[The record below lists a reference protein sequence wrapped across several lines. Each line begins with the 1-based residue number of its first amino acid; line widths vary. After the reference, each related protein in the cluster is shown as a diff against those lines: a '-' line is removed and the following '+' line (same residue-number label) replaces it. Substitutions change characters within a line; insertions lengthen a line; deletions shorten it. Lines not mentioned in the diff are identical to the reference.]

1 MISSQTFQRCSGT
14 TGNVPGVAPPSYW
27 PAPLRSVVAAVLLA
41 FLTVAPGHGQFV
53 TNTVNWDLGS
63 GRHGSLVLATNTTIE
78 QLYSAVR
85 LPADPVAYNALD
97 PNAVPHFV
105 NFTITNG
112 ATLTVQP
119 WNGTTG
125 GVIVVKARGRVV
137 VAAGAA
143 IDVSGAGYRGG
154 AGGFGAQSR
163 GYQGESFAGTPA
175 KLSVAN
181 YGGGAGGSGQWR
193 NPNYAVGHGGGGGFG
208 TAGAD
213 GSGYPNHDGI
223 PGPMPGGIPY
233 GDEALT
239 ILFMGSGGG
248 GGGGCCVSEA
258 GRGGTGGN
266 GAGAVSLTART
277 IQIYGAIRA
286 NGGAGTYGSRDDVG
300 WGGGGS
306 GGGILLRCIQGE
318 LGSNTVVAVGGKGN
332 SANATLG
339 GFGRIR
345 VESVR
350 GFPGLSS
357 PSASVWFSPGP
368 DTDEDGIPDSIEI
381 GYDLDSPRDTDSD
394 GIPDFL
400 ELDSDNNGVPDSAQ
414 LPGFRRL
421 QYYYDRNDRLV
432 GVEYPNGSATAY
444 FYDGNDNLKRQFS
457 FSQFQ
462 DYDGLPALWKALN
475 GLNPTNSDGLNG
487 IYADADGD
495 GWSNVQEWK
504 GGSSPTNWASIP
516 TNTVQTAPLAEI
528 LPAPNA
534 GFGIAA
540 ARVRLADGEGNQ
552 AVPLLQYSNEVSVAW
567 RDATIA
573 FLDGTNYFLLPK
585 GVAAPPAGAVHELGW
600 DTAADLGG
608 HLGFVSLRTSARDG
622 ASTNLLGPWS
632 APVSYLLVLA
642 DADSDGLLYHDEI
655 ALGTD
660 PMNPDSDRDGV
671 LDGTEVHQYGTNPL
685 LPDTDGDTIT
695 DAREILDH
703 TNPTNALSYV
713 ISFRSAGFYSLNAG
727 GGICAN
733 GLVNGTFTLGQ
744 GCPAGD
750 NSAPGLQNS
759 SGFQAA
765 YPMLDTDGDGLPDD
779 LEYAIGTNPF
789 LRDSDGDGMDDFQEW
804 LAGTNPNDPAS
815 SFRVAGIVAN
825 PAGEGFV
832 ITWDT
837 VEGRFYTV
845 SSATSLP
852 PAWAAVYQVLGDGT
866 PKSYVGTNT
875 LPQQF
880 FRINVT
886 R

>member
-1 MISSQTFQRCSGT
+1 VRLIGLPLHCT
-14 TGNVPGVAPPSYW
+14 
-27 PAPLRSVVAAVLLA
+27 APLRILLA
-41 FLTVAPGHGQFV
+41 AAFVVFFAVAPGQGQFV

-63 GRHGSLVLATNTTIE
+63 GRHGSRVVSTNTTIE
-78 QLYSAVR
+78 QLYAAVR
-85 LPADPVAYNALD
+85 LTNDPVAYNALD
-97 PNAVPHFV
+97 SNAVPHFV
-105 NFTITNG
+105 DFVITNG

-137 VAAGAA
+137 IAPGAA
-143 IDVSGAGYRGG
+143 MEATGVGYRGG
-154 AGGFGAQSR
+154 AGGYSHGSSGF
-163 GYQGESFAGTPA
+163 GYQGESFAGAPA
-175 KLSVAN
+175 KLAQPN
-181 YGGGAGGSGQWR
+181 FGGGSGGTAAWRNPGQPVGSGAGGG
-193 NPNYAVGHGGGGGFG
+193 YG
-208 TAGAD
+208 T
-213 GSGYPNHDGI
+213 
-223 PGPMPGGIPY
+223 PGGNTWGYLEHEVAGVILGGVPY
-233 GDEALT
+233 GDETLAA
-239 ILFMGSGGG
+239 LFMGSGGG
-248 GGGGCCVSEA
+248 GGGGCCVNPP
-258 GRGGTGGN
+258 GRGGAGGN
-266 GAGAVSLTART
+266 GGGAISIVALTIEIR
-277 IQIYGAIRA
+277 GAIRA
-286 NGGAGTYGSRDDVG
+286 NGLGGVYGSRDDVG
-300 WGGGGS
+300 YGGGGS
-306 GGGILLRCIQGE
+306 GGAILLRCIQGQ
-318 LGSNTVVAVGGKGN
+318 LGSNAVVAIGGQYGGGGAGGVG
-332 SANATLG
+332 
-339 GFGRIR
+339 R
-345 VESVR
+345 VRTESVR
-350 GFPGLSS
+350 GFPGLSN
-357 PSASVWFSPGP
+357 PSASVWFSTGP
-368 DTDEDGIPDSIEI
+368 DTDTDGIPDSVEI
-381 GYDLDSPRDTDSD
+381 GYDLDNPRDTDSD

-421 QYYYDRNDRLV
+421 QCYYDRNDRLV

-608 HLGFVSLRTSARDG
+608 YLGFVSLRTSARDG

-671 LDGTEVHQYGTNPL
+671 LDGAEVHQYGTNPL

-703 TNPTNALSYV
+703 TNPTNALSYA
-713 ISFRSAGFYSLNAG
+713 ISIRSAGFYSLNAG
-727 GGICAN
+727 GGICTN
-733 GLVNGTFTLGQ
+733 GVVSGTSTVGQ

-750 NSAPGLQNS
+750 NSAPGFQNS